1 MDSINKLEQIKYSI
15 VVPCYKSSST
25 IKKLV
30 VMTMEELSGNKIE
43 FILVNDCSPDG
54 GETVRCLKNLAQEY
68 SNVTAI
74 DLAKN
79 VGQHNALLAALNYTK
94 GDYIISMDDDM
105 QTHPS
110 QIHKLIEEINKGYDV
125 VYAYYPQKK
134 HSWYRNIGSAF
145 NSWSVRIMIGK
156 PKNLK
161 TSSFWIAKRFVRDYI
176 VQYRNSY
183 AFMQGLILR
192 TTQNIQ
198 CIPVEHFDR
207 EVGTSGYTLK
217 SLIKLWSNII
227 GFSVMPLRIA
237 SGIGVIFATI
247 GITGTLIILIKKL
260 LFHSTAVGWTSI
272 MMAICFFSGII
283 LLFMGLIGEY
293 IGRMF
298 LASNNQPQYVVREVF
313 KQCEED

>member
-1 MDSINKLEQIKYSI
+1 
-15 VVPCYKSSST
+15 
-25 IKKLV
+25 
-30 VMTMEELSGNKIE
+30 
-43 FILVNDCSPDG
+43 
-54 GETVRCLKNLAQEY
+54 
-68 SNVTAI
+68 
-74 DLAKN
+74 
-79 VGQHNALLAALNYTK
+79 
-94 GDYIISMDDDM
+94 
-105 QTHPS
+105 
-110 QIHKLIEEINKGYDV
+110 
-125 VYAYYPQKK
+125 
-134 HSWYRNIGSAF
+134 
-145 NSWSVRIMIGK
+145 
-156 PKNLK
+156 
-161 TSSFWIAKRFVRDYI
+161 
-176 VQYRNSY
+176 
-183 AFMQGLILR
+183 
-192 TTQNIQ
+192 
-198 CIPVEHFDR
+198 VEHFDR